1 MFCLAITGGIGSGKS
16 YVVRLMEAFGF
27 PAYIADIRAKGLY
40 KSDNNLMNT
49 LVNLLGPEIVV
60 NGELQKEVMA
70 SKIFGD
76 KWILREV
83 NKIVHPLVMKDFLT
97 WRESKKSEGFNT
109 ILFESAIFFETPE
122 FHDIADKVVVV
133 VAPESVRI
141 SRVMKRDSISEE
153 LVKERIAKQWSD
165 EDRIKMADFIIFA
178 DGKRAI
184 MPQIIKIF
192 EATGIVIN

>member
-16 YVVRLMEAFGF
+16 YVLRLMEALGY
-27 PAYIADIRAKGLY
+27 PAYIADIRAKELY
-40 KSDNNLMNT
+40 KSDNNLLNT
-49 LVNLLGPEIVV
+49 LVELLGPEIVV
-60 NGELQKEVMA
+60 NGELQRDVMA

-83 NKIVHPLVMKDFLT
+83 NKIVHPLVMKDFLS
-97 WRESKKSEGFNT
+97 WRESKRAEGIET

-122 FHDIADKVVVV
+122 FHDIADKVIVV
-133 VAPESVRI
+133 VAPEDVRI
-141 SRVMKRDSISEE
+141 ARVMKRDSISEK
-153 LVKERIAKQWSD
+153 LVRERIAKQWSD

-184 MPQIIKIF
+184 MPQILKIF
-192 EATGIVIN
+192 EATGIKIK